1 MNDRQKRFCEFYAED
16 PDGQA
21 AAIKAGY
28 SPKSAKSIASENL
41 TKPDLL
47 RYIRKLQEQAAAP
60 RIAGISETKAALS
73 DMMRDPQQK
82 PADRIRAAE
91 LLLKSSGAFVRV
103 REDDGGF
110 TITTAPRD
118 TPTADGWDD
127 VIIYDPRTGG
137 PPEPPDDDG
146 DGGTVIYL
154 PIQDRLEDHEPDDGD
169 DERETGG

>member
-1 MNDRQKRFCEFYAED
+1 MNDRQKRFCEFYAEN

-28 SPKSAKSIASENL
+28 SQKSAKSIASENL

-60 RIAGISETKAALS
+60 RIAGVMETKSVLS
-73 DMMRDPQQK
+73 DLMRDPQQK

-103 REDDGGF
+103 REDDAGF
-110 TITTAPRD
+110 TVTAAPRD
-118 TPTADGWDD
+118 STDTWDD
-127 VIIYDPRTGG
+127 VFFYDPEKGQ
-137 PPEPPDDDG
+137 PEPPDDG

-154 PIQDRLEDHEPDDGD
+154 PVQDRLEDHETDDSD
-169 DERETGG
+169 DDQETGG

>member
-60 RIAGISETKAALS
+60 RLAGISETKAVLS

-118 TPTADGWDD
+118 ITDTWRD
-127 VIIYDPRTGG
+127 VIIYDPEKD

-146 DGGTVIYL
+146 DGGTLIYL
-154 PIQDRLEDHEPDDGD
+154 PRMDALEDHEPDDGD